1 MKSTFLEYD
10 NNNEPADL
18 QGPPPHGY
26 LGYRGQPRD
35 DECGPELNW
44 RGWLLAIAICL
55 VVLAVLFNLLTL
67 LLARL

>member
-1 MKSTFLEYD
+1 MNPPLLEYGT
-10 NNNEPADL
+10 NHEPADL
-18 QGPPPHGY
+18 QGPPPQGY
-26 LGYRGQPRD
+26 LGYRGEPRD
-35 DECGPELNW
+35 DELDPELSW